1 MTYYMHEYSQ
11 EKFETIEDC
20 RDDLL
25 DFVEVGEIADKLEE
39 SLTVEKILRNFLL
52 MDGEEFHSWFTE
64 KYWDALA
71 EIETELIGEIEV
83 DEEEENEEEED
94 E

>member
-20 RDDLL
+20 REDLL
-25 DFVEVGEIADKLEE
+25 DFVDVEEIADKLDE
-39 SLTVEKILRNFLL
+39 SLTVEKILNNFLR
-52 MDGEEFHSWFTE
+52 MDKEEFHSWFLE
-64 KYWDALA
+64 RSLDALA
-71 EIETELIGEIEV
+71 EIQEELISEIEV
-83 DEEEENEEEED
+83 DEEED

>member
-25 DFVEVGEIADKLEE
+25 NFVDMVEVADKLEE
-39 SLTVEKILRNFLL
+39 SLTIEKILNNFLR
-52 MDGEEFHSWFTE
+52 MDKEEFHNWFLE
-64 KYWDALA
+64 QYWDALA
-71 EIETELIGEIEV
+71 EIQEELIGEIEV
-83 DEEEENEEEED
+83 DEEED

>member
-20 RDDLL
+20 REDLL
-25 DFVEVGEIADKLEE
+25 DFVDAEEIADKLDE
-39 SLTVEKILRNFLL
+39 SLTIEKILNNFLR
-52 MDGEEFHSWFTE
+52 MDKEEFHSWFLE
-64 KYWDALA
+64 QYWDALA
-71 EIETELIGEIEV
+71 EIQEELISEIEV
-83 DEEEENEEEED
+83 DEEED

>member
-25 DFVEVGEIADKLEE
+25 DFVDVEEIADKLDE
-39 SLTVEKILRNFLL
+39 SLTIEKILNNFLR
-52 MDGEEFHSWFTE
+52 MDKEEFHSWFLE
-64 KYWDALA
+64 HCWDALA
-71 EIETELIGEIEV
+71 EIQEELISEIEV
-83 DEEEENEEEED
+83 DKEED

>member
-20 RDDLL
+20 REDLL
-25 DFVEVGEIADKLEE
+25 DFVDVEEIADKLDE
-39 SLTVEKILRNFLL
+39 SLTVEKILNNFLR
-52 MDGEEFHSWFTE
+52 MDKEEFHSWFLE
-64 KYWDALA
+64 QYWDALA
-71 EIETELIGEIEV
+71 EIQEELISEIET
-83 DEEEENEEEED
+83 DEKEEED

>member
-20 RDDLL
+20 REDLL
-25 DFVEVGEIADKLEE
+25 DFVDAAEIADKLDEN
-39 SLTVEKILRNFLL
+39 LTIEKILNNFLR
-52 MDGEEFHSWFTE
+52 MDKEEFHSWFLE
-64 KYWDALA
+64 QYWDALA
-71 EIETELIGEIEV
+71 EIQEELISEIEV
-83 DEEEENEEEED
+83 DEEED

>member
-25 DFVEVGEIADKLEE
+25 NFVEVVEIADKLDE
-39 SLTVEKILRNFLL
+39 SLTIEKILNNFLR
-52 MDGEEFHSWFTE
+52 MDKEEFHSWFLE
-64 KYWDALA
+64 QYWDALA
-71 EIETELIGEIEV
+71 EIQKELIGEIEV
-83 DEEEENEEEED
+83 DEEED

>member
-20 RDDLL
+20 CEDLL
-25 DFVEVGEIADKLEE
+25 DFVDVAEIADKLDE
-39 SLTVEKILRNFLL
+39 SLTIEKILNNFLR
-52 MDGEEFHSWFTE
+52 MDKEKFHSWFLE
-64 KYWDALA
+64 QYWDALA
-71 EIETELIGEIEV
+71 EIQEELISEIEV
-83 DEEEENEEEED
+83 DEEED